1 MCLPSVTI
9 LQYLEEEGARI
20 ENHTFQSSS
29 DQCHHRH
36 DQHHEPPT
44 KGGCREKCS
53 EVEANDSCLSLS
65 RITNEQ
71 RTTEQRLVR
80 IYCRRFQI
88 LYEGVPVSSHL
99 LRVSTIQPSSHHTN
113 ELMST
118 DADHDGCT
126 VRQSLERERWEC
138 PYIAIIVEC
147 ANHVAP
153 GWKRSWSGFH
163 DRYSR
168 GAEDFE

>member
-1 MCLPSVTI
+1 MVAALMRFDDAEILERTRGLALFHKGRNDAIVKDPILTLTTKLMCLPSVTI

-44 KGGCREKCS
+44 KGGCRGKCS

-80 IYCRRFQI
+80 ILPGDRQI
-88 LYEGVPVSSHL
+88 WPISMPTHKDL
-99 LRVSTIQPSSHHTN
+99 
-113 ELMST
+113 
-118 DADHDGCT
+118 D
-126 VRQSLERERWEC
+126 
-138 PYIAIIVEC
+138 
-147 ANHVAP
+147 
-153 GWKRSWSGFH
+153 
-163 DRYSR
+163 
-168 GAEDFE
+168 